1 MGKTYIDTVKYLV
14 YANAE
19 ISGLVEKPD
28 VVGAIFGQT
37 EGLLGDELDLREL
50 QKNGRI
56 GRIEVDLNPRGGKSI
71 GKIKLPSSLDMVET
85 SILAAALE
93 TVDRVGPCDA
103 KINVEKIE
111 DTRSIKRKDLIERA
125 KALFKNMVLTEIPES
140 KEISE
145 QVRSEVKA
153 SEVSSYGPEK
163 LPAGPNIEKSDSV
176 LLVEGRAD
184 VINLLKNDINNVVGV
199 GGANVAQSVAKLCR
213 EKEVTV
219 FLDGDRG
226 GDIILN
232 ELARIADIDFVARA
246 PTGKEV
252 EELTRK
258 ELIKCLRA
266 KVPFEQGSSGPG
278 EEERRLGRYRPQ
290 FNTNRSGGN
299 YNSQGY
305 GRREGSRYEQSDWQP
320 QPQAPVA
327 QAAPGFA
334 PNAPE
339 SGYVGRQ
346 PRGYGHD
353 APAPQREMVNETAP
367 RSESPATALPG
378 LRAPEPSFSAPRKE
392 EAFPPASPAANVPAT
407 PSAEPAANS
416 PAPSGPSLS
425 EAPQTLLASLGELE
439 NTLQA
444 RFYDADLK
452 CVKEIPVRDMI
463 KNLDAESSV
472 YAVVFDGIITQRLA
486 DLAQSK
492 GAQALV
498 GIKLGNV
505 FRKPASVL
513 LHTKQ

>member
-56 GRIEVDLNPRGGKSI
+56 GRIEVDLSPRGGKSI

-103 KINVEKIE
+103 KIAIEKIE
-111 DTRSIKRKDLIERA
+111 DTRSVKRKDLIERA

-153 SEVSSYGPEK
+153 SEVSSYGPDK
-163 LPAGPNIEKSDSV
+163 LPAGPNIEKSESV
-176 LLVEGRAD
+176 ILVEGRAD
-184 VINLLKNDINNVVGV
+184 VINLLKNDITDVVGV
-199 GGANVAQSVAKLCR
+199 GGANVAPSVAKLCR

-258 ELIKCLRA
+258 ELIKCLRS
-266 KVPFEQGSSGPG
+266 KVPYEQGSSGPG

-290 FNTNRSGGN
+290 FNNNRSGSN
-299 YNSQGY
+299 YG
-305 GRREGSRYEQSDWQP
+305 GRRESPRYEQSDWQP
-320 QPQAPVA
+320 QAPA
-327 QAAPGFA
+327 PQAAPAYAQA
-334 PNAPE
+334 PNLE
-339 SGYVGRQ
+339 GGYVGRQ
-346 PRGYGHD
+346 PRSYGHN
-353 APAPQREMVNETAP
+353 APAPPRETLN
-367 RSESPATALPG
+367 
-378 LRAPEPSFSAPRKE
+378 EPSFTPARNTEASFAPTRNPTPEASFAPAERKE
-392 EAFPPASPAANVPAT
+392 EFTAPPVVNVPAG
-407 PSAEPAANS
+407 PVPEPAGAS
-416 PAPSGPSLS
+416 EAAPSGPSLS
-425 EAPQTLLASLGELE
+425 DVPPALLQSLTELE

-452 CVKEIPVRDMI
+452 LVKEIPVRDMI
-463 KNLDAESSV
+463 KNLDAEASV

-486 DLAQSK
+486 DLAQGK